1 MSSMKMSM
9 TFNRNTII
17 SRSAASVPQLKKT
30 VDVPIVQNKP
40 ASTER
45 KGVKSL
51 LSLGGIM
58 HLSTTCTPCKACGS

>member
-17 SRSAASVPQLKKT
+17 SRSSVPQVQKT
-30 VDVPIVQNKP
+30 LDVPVVQNKP
-40 ASTER
+40 AASTER

-58 HLSTTCTPCKACGS
+58 HLSTNCTPCKACGS

>member
-17 SRSAASVPQLKKT
+17 SRSSIPQVQKT
-30 VDVPIVQNKP
+30 HDVPVVQNKQV
-40 ASTER
+40 ANTQR
-45 KGVKSL
+45 KRANSL